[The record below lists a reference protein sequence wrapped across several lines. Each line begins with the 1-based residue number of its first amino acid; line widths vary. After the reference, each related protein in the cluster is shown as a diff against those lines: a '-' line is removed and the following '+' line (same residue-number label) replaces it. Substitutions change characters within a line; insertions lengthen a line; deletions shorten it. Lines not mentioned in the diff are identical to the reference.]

1 MEKIVKGSIPKEM
14 SKRPVSQDT
23 LERFMPQSN
32 FIEYFLREEKDPRTI
47 TARRFYNEVPSGAIK
62 LHKTTRAGAT
72 VALCSESVGRNE
84 LFTLICRTNRNITKT
99 VKEETASVVGRPIN
113 VIHII
118 RNSFCPRI
126 MELIAKYP
134 AIERLGFIPLPN
146 CDHCVIAPCPI
157 REAFETPSEKVDG
170 YALTYAKLQSLMMS
184 ESKRVK
190 DLLDKLAQSKNIIF
204 DEVQFLQEVGTV
216 AVNVWEKKEG
226 HEYKLDLQAYDK
238 LGDSSP
244 SLQWFLE
251 RAKEIID
258 AIQPEVEKLKEE
270 SVVNHYLKHLAS
282 AVQNPTFK
290 RVMEEQKE
298 YDAMTQNER
307 ERLQRL
313 HSDKSWIEIEYMM
326 PSYLEATK
334 EVMKQDIPFS
344 EIVKIQELLM
354 NVIQAPEKYELTD
367 DQIVTLSKLL
377 SIVNADFVTV
387 SYVRG
392 LEGEQISIQAQ
403 DTLMYRCLQSFTSR
417 ALQSARE
424 KRIIFTT
431 ATFGTL
437 KIEKILNLRSINDY
451 VWGDPLNTSSK
462 LLVVTDKSRISPY
475 NFTKRLESIKALIKA
490 VIEKFGPENVQVCT
504 MNKEWSKRL
513 RFESTW
519 YGSDLTEGVSSRK
532 RIWIMIGLAEKPVN
546 AKDHLAI
553 TQAPYHDN
561 PLNLQGE
568 EFLYYLSQ
576 KLRVDSVH
584 ISTYQ
589 AISRAKDPEAKDRS
603 IAIIVGARKEE
614 VEKCLLWGTTRT
626 LKSIK
631 TEKGLKFEIEIQD
644 PIGKPFL
651 TVAPLGVDV
660 EESLHI
666 IDQWITYGKIANYR
680 LNWVHLKRMA
690 DARGYVGAK
699 RLVKTYGLDAQE
711 VKQFLNELPEFFA
724 SQGVNDYVLVHDSQ
738 GAIKAVATRQYY
750 EKQGKPSIY
759 ISTRFTQFS
768 IVQAVDWFIAL
779 KAAVARA
786 PKELNILSPGYIN
799 HHVSSGI
806 YAHLS
811 EFFDVLAS
819 SPSLCPGWIVVGEKA
834 KQRDARRLIRDFY
847 CLSSWSPD
855 FPRRFGAPEQV
866 WVDNYTELLQLITH
880 TLHAERDS
888 FISVYAF
895 PERMHPKEGGNPP
908 TSTIFID
915 LDLESPEFSD
925 LRNQLEHGDKTVV
938 DQLLVLRMTLLRDVL
953 RQAKA
958 FVSYLVKQSIQP
970 RILLSG
976 FKGVHIFIDFPSVQF
991 SSLEIAKYIIRK
1003 FLDEVKIQVAK
1014 ETNIDVVF
1022 DTTVIGDLSRLCRIP
1037 NTANIKATKLLG
1049 RPQYAVP
1056 VTVEQLISLTPEEYD
1071 RLCSSPRYIQVERR
1085 ESHEV
1090 LVMLTRITE
1099 DMDLDEVAITTK
1111 TSVKDI
1117 ERLEAYEREC
1127 TKEIL
1132 TDEDYEE
1139 LNIRPC
1145 FKRVRKEKISLDGPG
1160 GHMMRIGAVME
1171 LAARGLSISS
1181 IVRWFDFCHDYDPA
1195 ITEEAVKS
1203 LISRGYTDKYVDE
1216 YGREHRK
1223 GLKCATIQR
1232 CGFCLGNACDI
1243 YRRKFIGESIYEKA

>member
-1 MEKIVKGSIPKEM
+1 MNKIVKASLSEDTK
-14 SKRPVSQDT
+14 KRLVSYDT
-23 LERFMPQSN
+23 LERFMPQSD
-32 FIEYFLREEKDPRTI
+32 FIEHFLTEEEDPRAI
-47 TARRFYNEVPSGAIK
+47 TAKRFYNEVPSGIIK

-72 VALCSESVGRNE
+72 VALCSESVRRNE

-113 VIHII
+113 VIHIM

-146 CDHCVIAPCPI
+146 CDQCDIAPCPI
-157 REAFETPSEKVDG
+157 REIFETPSEKVDG

-190 DLLDKLAQSKNIIF
+190 DLLDKLTQSKNIIF

-226 HEYKLDLQAYDK
+226 HEYKSDLHAYIK
-238 LGDSSP
+238 LGESSP
-244 SLQWFLE
+244 LLQWFLE
-251 RAKEIID
+251 KAEEIISSTQ
-258 AIQPEVEKLKEE
+258 AEVEKLKKKSTE
-270 SVVNHYLKHLAS
+270 NHCLKHLAS
-282 AVQNPTFK
+282 TVQNPTFK
-290 RVMEEQKE
+290 KVMEEQKQ
-298 YDAMTQNER
+298 YDAMIQKER
-307 ERLQRL
+307 ERLQKL
-313 HSDKSWIEIEYMM
+313 HPDKSWIEIENMM
-326 PSYLEATK
+326 PNYLEAIK

-344 EIVKIQELLM
+344 EIVKIQELLI
-354 NVIQAPEKYELTD
+354 NAIQEPEKYDLTE

-392 LEGEQISIQAQ
+392 LEAEQISIQAQ

-417 ALQSARE
+417 ASQNSRE
-424 KRIIFTT
+424 KRIILTT

-437 KIEKILNLRSINDY
+437 KIEKILNLGSINDY

-475 NFTKRLESIKALIKA
+475 NFTKRLESINTLIKT

-513 RFESTW
+513 GFESTW

-626 LKSIK
+626 LKSVK

-660 EESLHI
+660 EESSHI

-680 LNWVHLKRMA
+680 LNWVHVKRMA

-724 SQGVNDYVLVHDSQ
+724 SQGINNYVLVHDSQ

-768 IVQAVDWFIAL
+768 IVQAADWFIAL
-779 KAAVARA
+779 KAAVDRA
-786 PKELNILSPGYIN
+786 PKELNALSPGYFN
-799 HHVSSGI
+799 HHVSSSM
-806 YAHLS
+806 YDHLS
-811 EFFDVLAS
+811 KFLDILQS
-819 SPSLCPGWIVVGEKA
+819 NPSLCPGWIVVGEKGGERETR
-834 KQRDARRLIRDFY
+834 KIVRDIYGLT
-847 CLSSWSPD
+847 CWSPD
-855 FPRRFGAPEQV
+855 FPRRFGALQV
-866 WVDNYTELLQLITH
+866 WVDDYASLLKFIADSQN
-880 TLHAERDS
+880 RDG
-888 FISVYAF
+888 FISVYSF
-895 PERMHPKEGGNPP
+895 PEHLHPKEGGNPP
-908 TSTIFID
+908 ISTVFID
-915 LDLESPEFSD
+915 LDVESPELSD
-925 LRNQLEHGDKTVV
+925 LRTCWEHGDKTVV

-1049 RPQYAVP
+1049 RSQYAVP
-1056 VTVEQLISLTPEEYD
+1056 VTVEELISLAPEEYD
-1071 RLCSSPRYIQVERR
+1071 RVCSSPRFIQVERR

-1117 ERLEAYEREC
+1117 ERVEAYEREC

-1160 GHMMRIGAVME
+1160 GHIMRIGAVME

-1203 LISRGYTDKYVDE
+1203 LISRGYTDKYVDD
-1216 YGREHRK
+1216 YGREYRK
-1223 GLKCATIQR
+1223 GLRCTTIQR
-1232 CGFCLGNACDI
+1232 CGFCLREGCPI
-1243 YRRKFIGESIYEKA
+1243 YARKFQGKSEG

>member
-1 MEKIVKGSIPKEM
+1 MGYEMNKIVKASLPEDTK
-14 SKRPVSQDT
+14 KRPASYDT
-23 LERFMPQSN
+23 LEKFMPQSD
-32 FIEYFLREEKDPRTI
+32 FIEHFLTEEEDPRAI
-47 TARRFYNEVPSGAIK
+47 TAKRFYSEVPLGFIK

-72 VALCSESVGRNE
+72 VALCSESVRRNE

-113 VIHII
+113 VIHIM

-126 MELIAKYP
+126 MGLIAKYP

-146 CDHCVIAPCPI
+146 CDQCDIAPCPI
-157 REAFETPSEKVDG
+157 REVFETPSEKVDG

-226 HEYKLDLQAYDK
+226 HEYEIDLQAYDE
-238 LGDSSP
+238 LGESSP
-244 SLQWFLE
+244 SVQWFLE

-270 SVVNHYLKHLAS
+270 SAVNHYLKHLAS
-282 AVQNPTFK
+282 AVQNPAFK

-298 YDAMTQNER
+298 YDAMIQDER
-307 ERLQRL
+307 ERLQKL
-313 HSDKSWIEIEYMM
+313 HAGKSWIEIEYMM

-354 NVIQAPEKYELTD
+354 SAIQKPERYELTD

-403 DTLMYRCLQSFTSR
+403 DTLMYRCLQSFTSKG
-417 ALQSARE
+417 LQSSTE

-431 ATFGTL
+431 ATFGML
-437 KIEKILNLRSINDY
+437 KIEKILNLGSINDY

-475 NFTKRLESIKALIKA
+475 NFTKRFESIKALIKA

-513 RFESTW
+513 GFKSTW

-568 EFLYYLSQ
+568 ELLYYVSQ
-576 KLRVDSVH
+576 KLRADSVH

-603 IAIIVGARKEE
+603 LAIIIGARKEE
-614 VEKCLLWGTTRT
+614 VEKCLLWGSTRT
-626 LKSIK
+626 LKPIK
-631 TEKGLKFEIEIQD
+631 TEKGLKFEVEIQD
-644 PIGKPFL
+644 PISKPFL

-660 EESLHI
+660 EESLYI
-666 IDQWITYGKIANYR
+666 IDQWITYGKIVGYG
-680 LNWVHLKRMA
+680 LNWVHLKRII
-690 DARGYVGAK
+690 DVRGYVGAK
-699 RLVKTYGLDAQE
+699 RLVKAHGLDEQE
-711 VKQFLNELPEFFA
+711 VKQFLNGLPEFFA
-724 SQGVNDYVLVHDSQ
+724 SQGINDYVLVHDSH
-738 GAIKAVATRQYY
+738 GAIKAVATKQYY

-786 PKELNILSPGYIN
+786 PKELDILSPGYIN

-819 SPSLCPGWIVVGEKA
+819 TPSLCPGWVVVGEKA
-834 KQRDARRLIRDFY
+834 KQRDARRLVRDLY
-847 CLSSWSPD
+847 CLGSWSPD
-855 FPRRFGAPEQV
+855 FPRRFGVVQI
-866 WVDNYTELLQLITH
+866 WVDDYASLLKSIADCQ
-880 TLHAERDS
+880 DCDG
-888 FISVYAF
+888 FISVYSF
-895 PERMHPKEGGNPP
+895 PEHLHPKEGGNPP
-908 TSTIFID
+908 ISTIFID
-915 LDLESPEFSD
+915 LDVESPELSD
-925 LRNQLEHGDKTVV
+925 LRTRWEHGDKSVV
-938 DQLLVLRMTLLRDVL
+938 DQLLVLRMTLLREVL
-953 RQAKA
+953 KQANT
-958 FVSYLVKQSIQP
+958 FVSYLVKRGIHP

-976 FKGVHIFIDFPSVQF
+976 FKGIHIFIDFPCVQF
-991 SSLEIAKYIIRK
+991 SSLEVAKYIIRK
-1003 FLDEVKIQVAK
+1003 FLDYVKIQVAK
-1014 ETNIDVVF
+1014 ESNIDVVF

-1071 RLCSSPRYIQVERR
+1071 RLCSTPRFTEVERR

-1111 TSVKDI
+1111 TSVKDT

-1145 FKRVRKEKISLDGPG
+1145 FKRVRKELISLDGPG

-1195 ITEEAVKS
+1195 ITETAVNS
-1203 LISRGYTDKYVDE
+1203 IISRGYTDKYVDE
-1216 YGREHRK
+1216 YGREYRK
-1223 GLKCATIQR
+1223 GFRCTTIQR
-1232 CGFCLGNACDI
+1232 YGFCLEDKCEI
-1243 YRRKFIGESIYEKA
+1243 YKRKHGGSLH